1 MRKKLFSGIVVV
13 LSACFIL
20 SAIVI
25 FAADQLKKEKIYPD
39 LELFSDTLS
48 IVHSAYVEPKDIHEL
63 IYGALKGMLSS
74 LDPHSQFLDPDEF
87 KDLKVETEG
96 QFGGLGIE
104 ITIKDNLLTV
114 ITPIEDTPAW
124 KAGIKAGDR
133 IVKIDGELTRDLELS
148 KAVKKL
154 RGKPGTEVKLT
165 ILRESESKVL
175 EIKVVRDIIKV
186 KDIKK
191 AQIIEDGIAYVRLI
205 EFRENTVKEF
215 DAALKQLKSQGMNS
229 LILDVRFNPGG
240 LLDVAID
247 VTSRF
252 VPKGS
257 LVVSTQGRDP
267 ASKMEFKSKYNA
279 PILDIP
285 LVVLINEGSAS
296 GSEILAGA
304 LQDDNRAVIM
314 GAKSFGKGSVQT
326 VIPMKDGSALRLTT
340 SKYFTPSGRSIHN
353 IGIEPDI
360 VVESKIITEKED
372 DTVED
377 IFKKL
382 EINDEKPKD
391 KPVKKEEKN
400 DAKKEDKDEEFFRKD
415 NQLLRAIDLIKAIKV
430 YNKRKVEKV
439 E

>member
-1 MRKKLFSGIVVV
+1 MRKKLFGGIVVI

-25 FAADQLKKEKIYPD
+25 FAAEQLKKEKIYPD
-39 LELFSDTLS
+39 LELFSDALS

-63 IYGALKGMLSS
+63 IYGSLKGMLSS

-87 KDLKVETEG
+87 KDLKAETEG

-124 KAGIKAGDR
+124 KGGIKAGDR
-133 IVKIDGELTRDLELS
+133 IVKIDGELTRDIELS
-148 KAVKKL
+148 NAVKKL

-175 EIKVVRDIIKV
+175 EIKIVRDIIKV
-186 KDIKK
+186 KDIKR

-205 EFRENTVKEF
+205 EFRENTVREF
-215 DAALKQLKSQGMNS
+215 DNALKQLKSKGMNS

-240 LLDVAID
+240 LLEVAID

-252 VPKGS
+252 LPKGS
-257 LVVSTQGRDP
+257 LIVSTQGRDA
-267 ASKMEFKSKYNA
+267 ASKIEFKSKYNT
-279 PILDIP
+279 PILDMP
-285 LVVLINEGSAS
+285 MVVLINEGSAS

-314 GAKSFGKGSVQT
+314 GSKSFGKGSVQT

-353 IGIEPDI
+353 IGIQPDI
-360 VVESKIITEKED
+360 VVESRVISEKEED
-372 DTVED
+372 SAED
-377 IFKKL
+377 IFRKL
-382 EINDEKPKD
+382 EINDEKPAED
-391 KPVKKEEKN
+391 KAKEEEKK
-400 DAKKEDKDEEFFRKD
+400 DDKKEDKDEDFIRKD

-430 YNKRKVEKV
+430 YNKKGSGAR
-439 E
+439 